1 MPAIM
6 PIPPSKQTP
15 RLASI
20 VSKHFGSDLATRA
33 SLAKTT
39 MAALLSISIAGCGQ
53 GGHNDH
59 GGMPPA
65 MVTYE
70 VVVAR
75 DIPAEYEYVGQTNGS
90 REVEIRA
97 RVNGIIEKR
106 LYDEGATVKAGQ
118 PLFRL
123 ESSLYAAAAAQ
134 TEAGL
139 ATADANLKQAEREYT
154 RLKPLI
160 EARAISQKEWDG
172 AASSLDIAKAQ
183 FKQAQAQFASS
194 KVELGYTYIKAPISG
209 VIGRALKMEGSLAN
223 AANDSLLATMAQ
235 IDPMHVNFAIAE
247 RDRNELQS
255 ELAAGALKLA
265 KTGFTVKLKNSEG
278 QLLKATGKMN
288 FSDYKADAN
297 TGAYAARAEIANAD
311 NALTPGQFVR
321 VVLTGASHPAA
332 IALPQ
337 RAVLDGPQGKYVYVV
352 GKGKDGKPAAE
363 PHPIVPGEWVALD
376 GQEKNGWIIRQGV
389 RAGDQVIVDGTARIF
404 APGQPIVPMTA
415 AEAKKAAAAEP
426 APAAGKPETSKP
438 SAPAKN

>member
-1 MPAIM
+1 MPASTRT
-6 PIPPSKQTP
+6 PSLKHLP
-15 RLASI
+15 RYAAI
-20 VSKHFGSDLATRA
+20 VGEPAGTA
-33 SLAKTT
+33 
-39 MAALLSISIAGCGQ
+39 LSIQAGGLKATVTGLLLMIIASCGQ
-53 GGHNDH
+53 GGHGDH
-59 GGMPPA
+59 VGMPPA

-70 VVVAR
+70 VAAAR
-75 DIPAEYEYVGQTNGS
+75 DIPVEYEFVGQTNGS

-106 LYDEGATVKAGQ
+106 LYEEGATVKAGQ

-134 TEAGL
+134 AEAGL
-139 ATADANLKQAEREYT
+139 AAADANLKQAEREYA

-160 EARAISQKEWDG
+160 EAKAISQKEWDG
-172 AASSLDIAKAQ
+172 AASAFDIAKAQ
-183 FKQAQAQFASS
+183 FKQAEAQFTSS

-235 IDPMHVNFAIAE
+235 TDPMHVNFAIAE

-255 ELAAGALKLA
+255 ELGAGTLKLA
-265 KTGFTVKLKNSEG
+265 KTGYSVKLKNSEG
-278 QLLKATGKMN
+278 QFLKATGKMS

-311 NALTPGQFVR
+311 NTLTPGQFVR

-337 RAVLDGPQGKYVYVV
+337 RAVLDGPQGKFVYVV

-389 RAGDQVIVDGTARIF
+389 KAGDQVIVDGTARIF

-415 AEAKKAAAAEP
+415 AEAKKAAGAEP
-426 APAAGKPETSKP
+426 APAAGKPEAGKP